1 MNSSS
6 HSLFSPMLASFCKS
20 LLQINPKYPS
30 LLCILQIHTLK
41 SLSKN
46 EAPLTLNYL
55 INSCGL
61 SPEAALSASKE
72 INLNNTEKPNTVL
85 EFFKTHGFSKA
96 QITNLISFRPHFL
109 LSDVDSTLQPKIKY
123 FHDLGLSDSE
133 ITIFISSNPGILL
146 RGLETQIKPSI
157 DFLRNLVQT
166 NENVIKVFRR
176 CRWMFTCNIRKR
188 MLPNIGVLK
197 VYGVPNS
204 RISKM
209 VVMEPIILSANT
221 AFLREVMK
229 RVEELG
235 FERGS
240 GLYVMAIH
248 AMCSMKKSIW
258 EAKIELFKSLG
269 WSHNEI
275 FYAFRKMPL
284 FMKCSEKKIKA
295 GMEFFVNKLRWRPSD
310 VARYPMFLMYSLE
323 GRLIPR
329 SKVWKI
335 LKYKELVDEGEVKRM
350 LKLNE
355 NDFLRFYVTKYE
367 KEVPYL
373 LKAYGG
379 ELEYRWLN
387 DKSNG
392 EDVGNIQKPSF

>member
-1 MNSSS
+1 
-6 HSLFSPMLASFCKS
+6 
-20 LLQINPKYPS
+20 
-30 LLCILQIHTLK
+30 
-41 SLSKN
+41 
-46 EAPLTLNYL
+46 
-55 INSCGL
+55 
-61 SPEAALSASKE
+61 
-72 INLNNTEKPNTVL
+72 
-85 EFFKTHGFSKA
+85 
-96 QITNLISFRPHFL
+96 
-109 LSDVDSTLQPKIKY
+109 
-123 FHDLGLSDSE
+123 
-133 ITIFISSNPGILL
+133 
-146 RGLETQIKPSI
+146 
-157 DFLRNLVQT
+157 
-166 NENVIKVFRR
+166 
-176 CRWMFTCNIRKR
+176 

-209 VVMEPIILSANT
+209 VVMEPIILSVNT

-258 EAKIELFKSLG
+258 EAKIELLKSLG
-269 WSHNEI
+269 WSQNEI

-295 GMEFFVNKLRWRPSD
+295 GMDFFVNKLRWRPSD
-310 VARYPMFLMYSLE
+310 VARHPMLLMFSLE

-335 LKYKELVDEGEVKRM
+335 LKYKELVDEGELKRM

-392 EDVGNIQKPSF
+392 EDVGNIQKPSS